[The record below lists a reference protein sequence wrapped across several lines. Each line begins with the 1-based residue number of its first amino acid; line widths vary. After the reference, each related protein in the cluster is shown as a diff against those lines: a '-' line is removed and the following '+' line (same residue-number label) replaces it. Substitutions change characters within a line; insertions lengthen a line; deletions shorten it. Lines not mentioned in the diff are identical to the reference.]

1 VKAKRWMVL
10 AWGAIIALIVGLA
23 AVDGGRNCQ
32 VPNSGPFHWLLEGRK
47 YVPSHRV
54 KFACVE
60 VSNHQTPRGRNF

>member
-1 VKAKRWMVL
+1 MVL

-32 VPNSGPFHWLLEGRK
+32 VPKSGPFHRLLEGRN

-54 KFACVE
+54 TFACVE